1 MADKRMGAQ
10 TVALPSTPRL
20 AAWSA
25 IVGPKEGEGPLG
37 ACFDRVETDD
47 MCGQESFEKRSA
59 ACLPPVHA

>member
-10 TVALPSTPRL
+10 TVALPSGPRL

-47 MCGQESFEKRSA
+47 MCGQESFEKA
-59 ACLPPVHA
+59 ELFLQENL